1 MHRRGVSPYREMAIG
16 VAPETPQPHRPLVG
30 RVLFGAALAASTV
43 AVVLGASGAV
53 ILARANL

>member
-1 MHRRGVSPYREMAIG
+1 MSPYREMAIW